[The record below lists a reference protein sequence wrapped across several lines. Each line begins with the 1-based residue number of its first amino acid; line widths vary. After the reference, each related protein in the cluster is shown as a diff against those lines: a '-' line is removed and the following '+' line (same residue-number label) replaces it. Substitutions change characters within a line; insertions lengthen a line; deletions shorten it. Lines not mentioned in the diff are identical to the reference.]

1 VVTVDEVRA
10 LALSFPR
17 AYEAL
22 VRDQVTFCVGHIVF
36 LALSRDRGRPGF
48 GSEVRRRVGRRHP
61 NGGLTRVVSF

>member
-10 LALSFPR
+10 LVLSFPR

-36 LALSRDRGRPGF
+36 LALFRDRGPPGC
-48 GSEVRRRVGRRHP
+48 GSEVRRS
-61 NGGLTRVVSF
+61 GGPAPPERGG